1 MAMASGKIKSPGK
14 NTMRQKKLVVF
25 MSLICSMCFA
35 LPLFAND
42 ITLHYFYDK
51 GCRNCDNTDNLLSS
65 FTAGDPYHKY
75 IIGYSQKNRIRII
88 KHNQELKEQ
97 VETRINFDTV
107 YKVKHGQRL
116 VCPAIFIGSC
126 ALVGKKE
133 VFKLGEA
140 IKNPGKYLPVC
151 SIRGKEKIKSM
162 FTSISFPIVIFAG
175 LLDGVNPCAIT
186 VLIFFVSFLQVRE
199 KKGRNIAVFLFI
211 LGVFIAYLSLGLGI
225 IKGVNKFYSFRR
237 VIDLIA
243 VMLCTYFAI
252 QSFFDYKKARLGK
265 VREMALKT
273 PERLNSVARRLIKNS
288 KGAVII
294 ALPLGIVISLL
305 EFVCTGQEYVPTILY
320 MLKTGDRIAR
330 AIQLLTV
337 YNLAFVLPLVLVGI
351 ACMVGSRTDRVAG
364 FYRKH
369 LAVVKLCF
377 CFFFT
382 GLAVYLGITLI
393 N

>member
-1 MAMASGKIKSPGK
+1 M
-14 NTMRQKKLVVF
+14 NQKKELRNITRV
-25 MSLICSMCFA
+25 LILFTFFA
-35 LPLFAND
+35 GLSAISFANEV
-42 ITLHYFYDK
+42 TLHYFYDK
-51 GCRNCDNTDNLLSS
+51 GCRNCDKADNLLSS
-65 FTAGDPYHKY
+65 FITGDPYHKY
-75 IIGYSQKNRIRII
+75 IIGYSKKNRIKII

-97 VETRINFDTV
+97 VEARITFDTA
-107 YKVKHGQRL
+107 YKVKHGRRL

-133 VFKLGEA
+133 VFKLGEV
-140 IKNPGKYLPVC
+140 IENPGKCLLVC
-151 SIRGKEKIKSM
+151 NIKSKEKIKSM
-162 FTSISFPIVIFAG
+162 FTSISFPVVIFAG
-175 LLDGVNPCAIT
+175 LLDGVNPCAIS
-186 VLIFFVSFLQVRE
+186 VLIFFISFLQVRE
-199 KKGRNIAVFLFI
+199 KRGRSIAVFLFI
-211 LGVFIAYLSLGLGI
+211 LGVFIAYLSFGLGI
-225 IKGVNKFYSFRR
+225 IKGINKFYRFRR
-237 VIDLIA
+237 VIDMIA
-243 VMLCTYFAI
+243 VMLCAYFAI
-252 QSFFDYKKARLGK
+252 QSFFDYRKARLGK

-273 PERLNSVARRLIKNS
+273 PERLNSVARRLIRNT

-320 MLKTGDRIAR
+320 MLKTGNKIAR

-351 ACMVGSRTDRVAG
+351 ACIVGSRTDRVTN

>member
-1 MAMASGKIKSPGK
+1 MARTNKKNKNSGKKA
-14 NTMRQKKLVVF
+14 MRQKKLVIF
-25 MSLICSMCFA
+25 ISLLFFMCFA
-35 LPLFAND
+35 LPLFANEV
-42 ITLHYFYDK
+42 TLHYFYDK
-51 GCRNCDNTDNLLSS
+51 GCRNCDNADNLLSS

-75 IIGYSQKNRIRII
+75 IIGYSKKNRIKIV
-88 KHNQELKEQ
+88 KYNQELKEQ
-97 VETRINFDTV
+97 IETRIAFDTT

-116 VCPAIFIGSC
+116 VCPAIFIGSR

-140 IKNPGKYLPVC
+140 IENPGKCLPVC

-243 VMLCTYFAI
+243 AMLCTYFAI

-273 PERLNSVARRLIKNS
+273 PERLNNVARRLIKNS

-320 MLKTGDRIAR
+320 MLKTGNRIAR

-351 ACMVGSRTDRVAG
+351 VCIVGSGTDRVTN

-382 GLAVYLGITLI
+382 GLAVCLGTTLI